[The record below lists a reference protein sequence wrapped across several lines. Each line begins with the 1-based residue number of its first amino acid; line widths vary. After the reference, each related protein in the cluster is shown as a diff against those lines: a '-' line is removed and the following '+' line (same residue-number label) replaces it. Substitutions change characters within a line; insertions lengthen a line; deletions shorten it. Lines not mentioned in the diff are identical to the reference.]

1 MAALND
7 ADCAQVVAMQFA
19 GGMSIARLAEEW
31 ERDAAW
37 VEEAIRR
44 ALLEAIPQRDGGLMV
59 PRAEARAERRVELE
73 AIRGTQRTLGL
84 YPSEAE

>member
-1 MAALND
+1 MIDEESAGEVA
-7 ADCAQVVAMQFA
+7 AMQFA

-44 ALLEAIPQRDGGLMV
+44 ALLAAIPQRDGGLKT
-59 PRAEARAERRVELE
+59 PRELARTERSEELQTVSG
-73 AIRGTQRTLGL
+73 AQGKLNL
-84 YPSEAE
+84 WA